1 MAAGR
6 LKWDEIGER
15 LYTTGVKMGVLYPQN
30 ASGVYQD
37 GVAWNGLTAVNES
50 PSGGEVTSLYAN
62 DDKYLDLVSV
72 ETYGFT
78 LEAYDSPDEF
88 EACDGSKEIAPGVYA
103 GQQNRTPFG
112 FVFRNCI
119 GNDTEGTDHGY
130 ELTIV
135 YGCKAQPSSRSHS
148 TINESPEA
156 QTLSWEVKATPV
168 TMPTG
173 YKKTATIK
181 IKTTRLD
188 ETHLDYLAKL
198 ESILYGVDEDST
210 ATPPVTAAAARLPLP
225 AEVIAIMT
233 TGSYTAG

>member
-1 MAAGR
+1 MPAK
-6 LKWDEIGER
+6 LTWDEIGER
-15 LYTTGVKMGVLYPQN
+15 LYTTGVRMGVLYPQN
-30 ASGVYQD
+30 SAGAYQN

-50 PSGGEVTSLYAN
+50 PSGGEATSLYAN

-78 LEAYDSPDEF
+78 IEAYDSPDEF
-88 EACDGSKEIAPGVYA
+88 EACDGSKEIAAGVYA

-112 FVFRNCI
+112 FCFRNCI

-168 TMPTG
+168 TMPEG

-181 IKTTRLD
+181 IKTPRLS
-188 ETHLDYLAKL
+188 ETALGYLETL
-198 ESILYGVDEDST
+198 ENILYGSKT
-210 ATPPVTAAAARLPLP
+210 ADARLPLP
-225 AEVIAIMT
+225 EEVISIMT
-233 TGSYTAG
+233 TGSYNPG

>member
-15 LYTTGVKMGVLYPQN
+15 YYTTGVRMGVLYPQN

-37 GVAWNGLTAVNES
+37 GVAWNGLTAVNEA

-88 EACDGSKEIAPGVYA
+88 EACDGSKEITPGVYA
-103 GQQNRTPFG
+103 GQQNRLPFG
-112 FVFRNCI
+112 FVFSNRI
-119 GNDTEGTDHGY
+119 GNDTEGVDHGY
-130 ELTIV
+130 ELTLV

-188 ETHLDYLAKL
+188 AQHLGYLETL
-198 ESILYGVDEDST
+198 EDILYGKDADAQAST
-210 ATPPVTAAAARLPLP
+210 EAVAPRLPLP
-225 AEVIAIMT
+225 AEVISIMT

>member
-15 LYTTGVKMGVLYPQN
+15 YYTTGAKMGVLYPQN

-37 GVAWNGLTAVNES
+37 GVAWNGLTAVNEA

-88 EACDGSKEIAPGVYA
+88 ESCDGSKEITPGVYA
-103 GQQNRTPFG
+103 GQQNRLPFG
-112 FVFRNCI
+112 FVFRNAI
-119 GNDTEGTDHGY
+119 GNDTEGVDHGY

-168 TMPTG
+168 TMPAG
-173 YKKTATIK
+173 FKKTATIK
-181 IKTTRLD
+181 IKTPRLD
-188 ETHLDYLAKL
+188 AEHLGYLAKL
-198 ESILYGVDEDST
+198 EAILYGVDEDSS
-210 ATPPVTAAAARLPLP
+210 ATPPVVAAAPRLPLP
-225 AEVIAIMT
+225 AEVISIMT